1 MIRLEL
7 DLQGKGFP
15 DRRFTYSADGELLR
29 TEADPDG
36 DGKFEII
43 KS

>member
-1 MIRLEL
+1 MARLEL

-15 DRRFTYSADGELLR
+15 DRRLVYGPDGNVIR

-36 DGKFEII
+36 DGTFVIVK
-43 KS
+43 